1 MTNLNEQMEMFDKEI
16 SEKKE
21 LNKLNKLFSKGVTSL
36 KEQFSEEELKN
47 KLERLKYLKN
57 LLKKEIV
64 KKSFSNWHERNPKII
79 GGSKDVDYDIFRYR
93 QLSREEVTNYE

>member
-1 MTNLNEQMEMFDKEI
+1 MGSEMCIRDRH
-16 SEKKE
+16 
-21 LNKLNKLFSKGVTSL
+21 LNKL
-36 KEQFSEEELKN
+36 
-47 KLERLKYLKN
+47 N

-93 QLSREEVTNYE
+93 QLSREEVTNFE